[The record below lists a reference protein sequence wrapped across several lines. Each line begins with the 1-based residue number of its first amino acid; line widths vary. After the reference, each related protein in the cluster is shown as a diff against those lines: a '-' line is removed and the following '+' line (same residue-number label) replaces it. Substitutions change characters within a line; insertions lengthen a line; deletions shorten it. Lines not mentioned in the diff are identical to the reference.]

1 MSDATGERDRAA
13 SAGRWFSA
21 HGLVLRVV
29 AFLTIALMPIGLI
42 AIYQTA
48 EFQRE
53 TLRRSELSLLA
64 LTAQAGAPVEQTI
77 ERAFGVAEALGVVI
91 DELDDPASCSSYL
104 DRYIEGRRL
113 YAMIG
118 LVDPDGTMRCSS
130 LDRPLDMRETG
141 IWEQLR
147 LIWVDLDAK
156 LAVAQTT
163 HFSYVG
169 AIAGPPALEDPLATA
184 GPDAC
189 AATLFSRAQLAL
201 SQAIHGID
209 GVGGRKGGIIGSCA
223 SVGCIGKGGGG
234 TCAGWGACG
243 GKCAG
248 GGTCGEAGGGNGLW

>member
-130 LDRPLDMRETG
+130 LDRPLDMRDTG
-141 IWEQLR
+141 IWKQMSATPSAIVTLSQRPEIADEPVINVASPIEESGR
-147 LIWVDLDAK
+147 FASSARIDRIIRRVMNPSAVDCQWWDFESI
-156 LAVAQTT
+156 TT
-163 HFSYVG
+163 HTRYQNVSCP
-169 AIAGPPALEDPLATA
+169 AGH
-184 GPDAC
+184 C
-189 AATLFSRAQLAL
+189 S
-201 SQAIHGID
+201 
-209 GVGGRKGGIIGSCA
+209 K
-223 SVGCIGKGGGG
+223 
-234 TCAGWGACG
+234 
-243 GKCAG
+243 
-248 GGTCGEAGGGNGLW
+248 